1 MKNVFLLLAGLFCV
15 IRQTYAQDGIRFAA
29 DFAPSQRATAAVE
42 RPFRDDTCLNG
53 SWKFMP
59 VALDLAPDPRK
70 LEQPIVPSDPQW
82 SATPLRIPSPWNVN
96 SFAGGHEG
104 GDFVTYPD
112 YPAEWDTVRAGW
124 LMRNIPY
131 KKSWA
136 GRRLILHF
144 EAVAGYT
151 CVFVNGRAVGHHF
164 DNFLPFDIDITDD
177 VRPAGGNELLVWVAS
192 ARLFDKRGP
201 YGRRPY
207 VGGSFWGQH
216 IAGIWQDVDLLVR
229 PVAYIAG
236 TFVQPFVSRD
246 TLSVTV
252 TLHNSAGRRTSVRLS
267 GSIRPWINTADTS
280 VIGAPEPRWRLGQTV
295 LALEGPSLTLPP
307 HGDTTVTFSSIV
319 RGRLALW
326 SPDTPHLYGIVVR
339 MAPND
344 RLSTA
349 NSISP
354 SGRRAQSAANSGP
367 DKEIDLSYTRF
378 GWREA
383 TIRNGQFLLNG
394 QPLIL
399 KGDSWHFMG
408 IPQMT
413 RRYAWAWYTM
423 LKAAHANAVRLHAE
437 PYPVFYLDVAD
448 EMGMLVLDETAMWA
462 SDGGPD
468 ITSDEYWKAA
478 DDHLGHFILR
488 DRNHPSVFGWSV
500 CNENIPVA
508 VNVFHAPESLVQ
520 RQLKAIDNWTA
531 IARAMDPTRNW
542 ISGDG
547 ETGRPTDLPT
557 IIGHYGGEA
566 DYRQWSSAGRLWGI
580 GESGMAYYG
589 TPRQA
594 SAFNGDASYVS
605 QEGRMEGVAAEATH
619 LVNLQKKYHA
629 VYRSVFNLVWYGLQ
643 PLELG
648 LADTLRAPMSSD
660 GIFFHPFREGQ
671 PGIQPG
677 RLGPY
682 TTTLNPGYDPG
693 LPLYRPWPLFTALA
707 AAYGESG
714 EEQEPVPPSTAA
726 AGVAAATGSATGVAG
741 SPIAAGSVG
750 STVGVVNS
758 ATAAGRQHESAIR
771 LVSADGE
778 GLDTLLRNLGASL
791 AAGPSDHIIIDG
803 IHLPDSATLA
813 HVLAT
818 AGSGSSILI
827 WGLRPSG
834 VPVLNQVLPEKVT
847 VTDRKATSYI
857 PMQPD
862 GLLQGLGNPAWYF
875 SELTRRPVS
884 EYAMTGDIV
893 QKGKILLA
901 ACNTDWQRWNGRPE
915 YSKTAAVIRSER
927 EAKPA
932 GSVLVEYVVGR
943 GRIYLLSIDPDMQVS
958 KTVIRQ
964 LLVNWGAQLTD
975 SAGLSHSSISG
986 HRYSAFDDRGVWH
999 VQAASRLNFW
1009 LYSPRSLV
1017 NLLVEPDL
1025 PTLNMQVSGSDEW
1038 QLRVNGKVA
1047 VHSSRPEALPL
1058 QKGWNHLVLEIR
1070 HPNNQPLTVQL
1081 TSTVPA
1087 FLSTLRSAVN
1097 APDTESI
1104 SNDDAHE

>member
-1 MKNVFLLLAGLFCV
+1 
-15 IRQTYAQDGIRFAA
+15 
-29 DFAPSQRATAAVE
+29 
-42 RPFRDDTCLNG
+42 
-53 SWKFMP
+53 
-59 VALDLAPDPRK
+59 
-70 LEQPIVPSDPQW
+70 
-82 SATPLRIPSPWNVN
+82 
-96 SFAGGHEG
+96 
-104 GDFVTYPD
+104 
-112 YPAEWDTVRAGW
+112 
-124 LMRNIPY
+124 
-131 KKSWA
+131 
-136 GRRLILHF
+136 
-144 EAVAGYT
+144 
-151 CVFVNGRAVGHHF
+151 
-164 DNFLPFDIDITDD
+164 
-177 VRPAGGNELLVWVAS
+177 
-192 ARLFDKRGP
+192 
-201 YGRRPY
+201 
-207 VGGSFWGQH
+207 
-216 IAGIWQDVDLLVR
+216 
-229 PVAYIAG
+229 
-236 TFVQPFVSRD
+236 
-246 TLSVTV
+246 
-252 TLHNSAGRRTSVRLS
+252 
-267 GSIRPWINTADTS
+267 
-280 VIGAPEPRWRLGQTV
+280 
-295 LALEGPSLTLPP
+295 
-307 HGDTTVTFSSIV
+307 
-319 RGRLALW
+319 
-326 SPDTPHLYGIVVR
+326 
-339 MAPND
+339 
-344 RLSTA
+344 
-349 NSISP
+349 
-354 SGRRAQSAANSGP
+354 
-367 DKEIDLSYTRF
+367 
-378 GWREA
+378 
-383 TIRNGQFLLNG
+383 
-394 QPLIL
+394 
-399 KGDSWHFMG
+399 
-408 IPQMT
+408 
-413 RRYAWAWYTM
+413 
-423 LKAAHANAVRLHAE
+423 
-437 PYPVFYLDVAD
+437 
-448 EMGMLVLDETAMWA
+448 
-462 SDGGPD
+462 
-468 ITSDEYWKAA
+468 
-478 DDHLGHFILR
+478 
-488 DRNHPSVFGWSV
+488 
-500 CNENIPVA
+500 
-508 VNVFHAPESLVQ
+508 
-520 RQLKAIDNWTA
+520 
-531 IARAMDPTRNW
+531 
-542 ISGDG
+542 
-547 ETGRPTDLPT
+547 
-557 IIGHYGGEA
+557 
-566 DYRQWSSAGRLWGI
+566 
-580 GESGMAYYG
+580 
-589 TPRQA
+589 
-594 SAFNGDASYVS
+594 
-605 QEGRMEGVAAEATH
+605 
-619 LVNLQKKYHA
+619 
-629 VYRSVFNLVWYGLQ
+629 
-643 PLELG
+643 
-648 LADTLRAPMSSD
+648 MSSD

-671 PGIQPG
+671 PGIQPE